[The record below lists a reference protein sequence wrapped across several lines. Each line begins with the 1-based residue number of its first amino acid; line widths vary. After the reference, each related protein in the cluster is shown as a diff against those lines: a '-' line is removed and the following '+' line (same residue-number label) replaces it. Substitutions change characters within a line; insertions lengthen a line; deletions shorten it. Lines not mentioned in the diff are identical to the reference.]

1 MNRSCGKPRPTD
13 RPGSG
18 GSVGANVG
26 ANVGIL
32 VASNV
37 GMSVLLY
44 FMTKKQFHKVHSE
57 ALHKLGHLVNP
68 TNIQTQQGASAAG
81 VGMAIGAH

>member
-1 MNRSCGKPRPTD
+1 MPNGVELFRCVLFGSCY
-13 RPGSG
+13 
-18 GSVGANVG
+18 NVA

-37 GMSVLLY
+37 AMSVLLY